1 MNIRIGQ
8 GYDIH
13 CLVGDRP
20 LILAGV
26 HIPYERG
33 LLGHSDGDA
42 LCHAIMDGMLGALA
56 LGDIGHYFP
65 PSDPR
70 WRGANSLKLLKQI
83 DQVIKERGWQVGNI
97 DSSVIAEQPKLK
109 PHILSMRQS
118 LAQALA
124 LDLERVS
131 IKARTNEGQ
140 DAIGRQ
146 QAIAVH
152 AVVLLVAQ
160 NG

>member
-1 MNIRIGQ
+1 MNLRIGQ

-13 CLVGDRP
+13 CLVSDRP
-20 LILAGV
+20 LILAGIE
-26 HIPYERG
+26 IPHDRG
-33 LLGHSDGDA
+33 LLGHSDADA
-42 LCHAIMDGMLGALA
+42 LCHAIMDAMLGALA

-65 PSDPR
+65 PSDPK
-70 WRGANSLKLLKQI
+70 WRGANSLELLIQV
-83 DQVIKERGWQVGNI
+83 DQLIQARGWQIVNI

-109 PHILSMRQS
+109 PHILAMRQS
-118 LAQALA
+118 LAQALGLE
-124 LDLERVS
+124 LDQVS

-140 DAIGRQ
+140 DAIGQQ

-152 AVVLLVAQ
+152 AVVLLVAD